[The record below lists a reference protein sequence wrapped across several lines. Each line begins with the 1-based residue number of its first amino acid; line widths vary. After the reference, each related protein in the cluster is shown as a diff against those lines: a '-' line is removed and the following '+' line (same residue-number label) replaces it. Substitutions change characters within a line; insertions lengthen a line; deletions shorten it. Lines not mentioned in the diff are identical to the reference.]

1 MDGKNGN
8 FDDQA
13 FTNLNKHLLSNQLS
27 IDGTHQVKFNSED
40 VVSLPMHEMS
50 LKRDSSHQSQQQS
63 QKNKLSLLTSGEKI
77 SAVARTRTDK
87 EEALI
92 CSTLAKNTT

>member
-13 FTNLNKHLLSNQLS
+13 LTNLNKHLLSNQLS

-50 LKRDSSHQSQQQS
+50 LKRDSSHQSQQLS
-63 QKNKLSLLTSGEKI
+63 QMNNLSLLPNSEKI
-77 SAVARTRTDK
+77 SVVAR
-87 EEALI
+87 
-92 CSTLAKNTT
+92 AKTG

>member
-13 FTNLNKHLLSNQLS
+13 LTNLNKHLLSNQLS

-40 VVSLPMHEMS
+40 VVSLPM
-50 LKRDSSHQSQQQS
+50 
-63 QKNKLSLLTSGEKI
+63 
-77 SAVARTRTDK
+77 
-87 EEALI
+87 
-92 CSTLAKNTT
+92 